1 MASIVDVAK
10 ITSKG
15 QVTIPASVRNALGV
29 GEGDK
34 VVFVQMDDGSIVLR
48 NNNLHALRTLQKAFE
63 GAAEEAGL
71 TCEEDVVRL
80 VKEIRAERARGA
92 LCG

>member
-1 MASIVDVAK
+1 MASIVDIAK

-29 GEGDK
+29 DEGDK

-48 NNNLHALRTLQKAFE
+48 NNTLHALRTLQEAFR

-80 VKEIRAERARGA
+80 VKEIRAERARGTS
-92 LCG
+92 